1 MISFENVSKFIL
13 SDVTTYIPE
22 GKIVG
27 LIGMSGAGKT
37 TFLNLASGLLSPE
50 KGAVHTI
57 GCNPIRYRKQ
67 LTKEMRVYFSD
78 VPFFQRERTVSD
90 EFSLTESVYRLE
102 SNEFAKQSDMLK
114 ELFSICDIQTKT
126 IGELS
131 LGQRRRVELSSLL
144 LGNAK
149 LMILDEPT
157 NGLDEQGK
165 VIFWEQLQQKKKQ
178 GSSILIS
185 SHNMREMETLCD
197 RILLLD
203 GGRLIY
209 YGDQQQLLRKYTPVN
224 KMKIRFEG
232 AIPDMNDLPL
242 IKYSIENNI
251 LRLQYNSNVISAAE
265 ITEQI
270 IGQTTVVKME
280 MIEPELS
287 DVILRRKEEV
297 SYESFH

>member
-13 SDVTTYIPE
+13 SDVTAYIPE

-37 TFLNLASGLLSPE
+37 TFLKLASGLLSPE
-50 KGAVHTI
+50 SGFIHTI
-57 GCNPIRYRKQ
+57 GWNPIQCRKQ

-90 EFSLTESVYRLE
+90 EFGMTESIYQME
-102 SNEFAKQSDMLK
+102 CDEAASQSNMLK
-114 ELFSICDIQTKT
+114 ELFSICDVQTKT
-126 IGELS
+126 VGELS

-144 LGNAK
+144 LGNAR
-149 LMILDEPT
+149 LMLLDEPT

-165 VIFWEQLQQKKKQ
+165 IIFWEQLQQKKKQ
-178 GSSILIS
+178 GCTILIS

-209 YGDQQQLLRKYTPVN
+209 YGDQQQLLRRYAPIN
-224 KMKIRFEG
+224 KMKIVFEG
-232 AIPDMNDLPL
+232 AIPNMEDLPL

-251 LRLQYNSNVISAAE
+251 LRLQYKSNVISAAE

-270 IGQTTVVKME
+270 IGQTTIVKME
-280 MIEPELS
+280 IIEPELS